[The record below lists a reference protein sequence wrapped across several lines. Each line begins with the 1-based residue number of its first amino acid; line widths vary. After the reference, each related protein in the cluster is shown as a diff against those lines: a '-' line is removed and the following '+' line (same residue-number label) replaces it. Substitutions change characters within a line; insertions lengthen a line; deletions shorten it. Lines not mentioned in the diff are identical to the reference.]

1 MLSVILVPAFI
12 LAAGPPTAAAQVT
25 YIVRTDVRTGRL
37 VRTAATPPRP
47 GPKATPQIQIPDS
60 SANASSSWQQVVHR
74 IAQKHAVDS
83 DLVDSVIRVESNYNP
98 FAISVKGARGLMQL
112 EPETA
117 KRFGGGDGFSAA
129 QNVDA
134 GVRYL
139 KYLLDTYH
147 GDHHLALA
155 AYNAGEGAVGRW
167 GGVPP
172 YAETQ
177 RYVYEVG
184 KKFGDAKE
192 AKKKDQAVAA
202 EAPAKTSEGYNP
214 ILSFMDATGRIFYRT
229 P

>member
-1 MLSVILVPAFI
+1 MISVMLVSASI
-12 LAAGPPTAAAQVT
+12 AAAAPPTAQVT

-37 VRTAATPPRP
+37 IRSAAPPAHP
-47 GPKATPQIQIPDS
+47 SPKASPQIQIPETPRDTS
-60 SANASSSWQQVVHR
+60 SGWQQVVYR

-98 FAISVKGARGLMQL
+98 FAVSVKGARGLMQL

-147 GDHHLALA
+147 GDHNLALA

-172 YAETQ
+172 YAETR

-192 AKKKDQAVAA
+192 AKKGQAAA
-202 EAPAKTSEGYNP
+202 ASVPVKTSEGYNP

>member
-1 MLSVILVPAFI
+1 MLVSASS
-12 LAAGPPTAAAQVT
+12 LAAAPPTAQVT

-37 VRTAATPPRP
+37 VRSAAPASRP
-47 GPKATPQIQIPDS
+47 SPKASPQIQIPETPAD
-60 SANASSSWQQVVHR
+60 ATSSWQQVAHR
-74 IAQKHAVDS
+74 IAKQHSVDT

-98 FAISVKGARGLMQL
+98 FAISAKGARGLMQL
-112 EPETA
+112 EPATA
-117 KRFGGGDGFSAA
+117 QRFGGGDGFSAT
-129 QNVDA
+129 QNLDA

-139 KYLLDTYH
+139 KYLLETYH
-147 GDHHLALA
+147 GDHRLALA

-167 GGVPP
+167 GGIPP

-192 AKKKDQAVAA
+192 AKKGQAAA
-202 EAPAKTSEGYNP
+202 ASVSPKTSEGYNP
-214 ILSFMDATGRIFYRT
+214 ILSFMDATGKIFYRT

>member
-1 MLSVILVPAFI
+1 MLSVMLVSACI
-12 LAAGPPTAAAQVT
+12 LAAAPPTPTAQVT

-37 VRTAATPPRP
+37 VRSAAAPARQA
-47 GPKATPQIQIPDS
+47 PKTSPQIQIPEAP
-60 SANASSSWQQVVHR
+60 ANASSSWQQVVHR

-192 AKKKDQAVAA
+192 ARKGRAA
-202 EAPAKTSEGYNP
+202 AAIVPFKTGEGYNP